1 MNYMNLNI
9 IQKIKDGFK
18 VFVSKKRYWIGA
30 IIVILIAVPLI
41 MKDNAANIVT
51 SKVENKTL
59 IQTVLATGQ
68 VTSIT
73 DLSLSFDSSGVIK
86 NIPVVV
92 GQKVK
97 KGQILASLEQGNE
110 LAVLTQ
116 ARGQLLA
123 ARAKYQK
130 ILEGATNEEVAI
142 AKTALTNAETD
153 LEKTKNA
160 QATLVENARR
170 TMINA
175 GLEMYPDN
183 TSNTLTTPTL
193 SGTYT
198 GEVGT
203 YIITPFSSGSGG
215 YFSFNGIET
224 GTGIISTATFNPLGT
239 KGLFIKFPS
248 NFNSG
253 LSTSW
258 TLDIPNKKSASYIA
272 AVNTYNSALET
283 QKSQISSAE
292 SQVATRQAEFNL
304 KVAKARDADISL
316 SQADVLSAEGNLQN
330 AQANF
335 EKTVIRSPGDGTIT
349 KVVNKVG
356 ELSQAQK
363 ESIVLQDIDNLY
375 IKANINES
383 NITTV
388 SLGQKVSIT
397 FDAFPG
403 NYTGE
408 VVHIDPAAKI
418 EDGIVNYEIK
428 ISINEKD
435 MFIRPG
441 MNADIKIDANE
452 KPNTIVAPKAS
463 IKKDEKGSYVEVVIN
478 PKNKKSERRNVTTG
492 VTGDGALVEIISG
505 LSVGEEIIVSRI

>member
-1 MNYMNLNI
+1 MNSNI
-9 IQKIKDGFK
+9 IQKIKDGLK

-30 IIVILIAVPLI
+30 IIILLIVVPLI
-41 MKDNAANIVT
+41 MKDSAKDNVVT
-51 SKVENKTL
+51 KVENKTL

-86 NIPVVV
+86 KIPVSV

-123 ARAKYQK
+123 AKAKYQK
-130 ILEGATNEEVAI
+130 IIEGATNEEVAI

-153 LEKTKNA
+153 LEKTKNI

-170 TMINA
+170 AMINT
-175 GLEMYPDN
+175 GLEIYPENATN
-183 TSNTLTTPTL
+183 TSASPIL
-193 SGTYT
+193 SGTYIGDIGSYT
-198 GEVGT
+198 
-203 YIITPFSSGSGG
+203 ITPFSSGSGG
-215 YFSFNGIET
+215 YFSFNGIES
-224 GTGIISTATFNPLGT
+224 GTGIISTTTSNPIGT

-248 NFNSG
+248 DFNYS
-253 LSTSW
+253 LSNSW
-258 TLDIPNKKSASYIA
+258 TLDIPNKKSPNYITTLNA
-272 AVNTYNSALET
+272 YNSALET
-283 QKSQISSAE
+283 QKSQISSAQ
-292 SQVATRQAEFNL
+292 SLVATRQAEFNL

-356 ELSQAQK
+356 ELAQAQK
-363 ESIVLQDIDNLY
+363 ESIVLQDVDNLY

-397 FDAFPG
+397 FDAFQG
-403 NYTGE
+403 SYTGE

-428 ISINEKD
+428 ISINEKNV
-435 MFIRPG
+435 FIRPG
-441 MNADIKIDANE
+441 MNADIKIEANE
-452 KPNTIVAPKAS
+452 KPNTIVVPKAA

-478 PKNKKSERRNVTTG
+478 PKNKKSEKRYITTG

-505 LSVGEEIIVSRI
+505 LSVDEEIIVAQSI